1 MGPAALIHADATG
14 VLASNGRTVT
24 AVTLAGGAAAAA
36 TAVLRTGGGSGAVLL
51 TIAAPQGDTAHVV
64 FPASASFH
72 NGIHVT
78 LTGAGAAVAVAYE

>member
-1 MGPAALIHADATG
+1 MGPAALIHTDATG
-14 VLASNGRTVT
+14 VLATGGRTVT

-36 TAVLRTGGGSGAVLL
+36 TAVLRTGGASGTVLL
-51 TIAAPQGDTAHVV
+51 TLVAPQGTTAHAP
-64 FPASASFH
+64 FPAGVSFH